1 MIIPKKNRLNDIEDE
16 AMILYFLIRNKTKN
30 TYAFDL
36 DDISKGTGIKNI
48 THAILSKIEN
58 VEYVELY
65 GKIWYTY
72 MSIEE
77 KFHRAL
83 DQLIKEGKI
92 KEEVKDGTKLY
103 SYNNDICE
111 DCKT

>member
-1 MIIPKKNRLNDIEDE
+1 MIIHKKNKLNEIEDE
-16 AMILYFLIRNKTKN
+16 SVILDFLIRNKTKN

-36 DDISKGTGIKNI
+36 DGISKGVGIKNL
-48 THAILSKIEN
+48 THTRLSKIEN

-77 KFHRAL
+77 KFQRSL
-83 DQLIKEGKI
+83 DRLVKNGKI
-92 KEEVKDGTKLY
+92 KEEIKDGTKLY
-103 SYNNDICE
+103 NCNDDLCE
-111 DCKT
+111 DDKT